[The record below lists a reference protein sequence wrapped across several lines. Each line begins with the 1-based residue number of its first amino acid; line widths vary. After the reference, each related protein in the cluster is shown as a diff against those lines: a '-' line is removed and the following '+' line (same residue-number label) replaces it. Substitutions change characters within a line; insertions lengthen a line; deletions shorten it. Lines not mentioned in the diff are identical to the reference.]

1 MIIDVRAIPAGRSSR
16 AETLTVFGGDNE
28 WPRFVDGLQCRC
40 DFDRTEHEIVVDLA
54 FSGRVV
60 LACAR
65 CLEDVEQAVSGRC
78 VVIARHADTRTP
90 EEDEGDVD
98 EYFFDDEH
106 QEVDIS
112 QSLYEEVMVELPMKT
127 LCRETCPGLMPAAGG
142 VRPSAVV
149 RGEAADPRWEALRR
163 LKERGT
169 RQQ

>member
-16 AETLTVFGGDNE
+16 AETLTVFEGDNE

-40 DFDRTEHEIVVDLA
+40 DFDRTEHEIVVDVV
-54 FSGRVV
+54 FHGRVV

-78 VVIARHADTRTP
+78 VVIIRHADTRTDGG
-90 EEDEGDVD
+90 EQDDVD

-112 QSLYEEVMVELPMKT
+112 QSLYEEVMTELPMKP
-127 LCRETCPGLMPAAGG
+127 LCREACPGVAPAAGG
-142 VRPSAVV
+142 VRPSAT
-149 RGEAADPRWEALRR
+149 REEAIDPRWEALRR
-163 LKERGT
+163 LKQRGT
-169 RQQ
+169 SQR